1 MANLTPKENYMRLT
15 RGECPE
21 YVPIYTMMQIPG
33 MPPVAASM
41 FSPSILGAFRGP
53 QGGIDPWGVK
63 YVTSESTNNGAIPE
77 PNNFI
82 LDDITRWRDVLKKP
96 DYSHVDWEALAKKD
110 LEMSGIDPTQTALVL
125 NAQAGVFQ
133 ELVAFMG
140 FTEGLCAMYEEPE
153 EVKAMFDFITDVY
166 LETQNAFMDY
176 YKPDIYYILDDSATQ
191 KNPFISLDMFREF
204 LMPYYKKMAKPA
216 IDRGIPIQ
224 FHNCGRCE
232 DFLDDMVNVCGIS
245 IWNPAQTTNDLLA
258 VKKKFGRKLAVVG
271 GYDFVMPVT
280 YPDVDEEYV
289 RSSVRE
295 AIDRYAPGGGY
306 GFCGGVPGRIDDPA
320 VMKIN
325 MWIAD
330 EVETYGKDYYLR

>member
-1 MANLTPKENYMRLT
+1 MSKLTPKENYMRMA
-15 RGECPE
+15 RGEMP
-21 YVPIYTMMQIPG
+21 VSIPVYG
-33 MPPVAASM
+33 YAKMGDKDPDTVLLA
-41 FSPSILGAFRGP
+41 PSCLGTYRGP
-53 QGGIDPWGVK
+53 QGGVDPFGVR
-63 YVTSESTNNGAIPE
+63 YVANEETGFASMPDTS
-77 PNNFI
+77 FHI
-82 LDDITRWRDVLKKP
+82 LDDITKWRDVIKKP
-96 DYSHVDWEALAKKD
+96 DFSDVDWETMAKKD
-110 LEMSGIDPTQTALVL
+110 IEALGIDREKTAIMGCSLCEF
-125 NAQAGVFQ
+125 FQ
-133 ELVAFMG
+133 PLMGMMG
-140 FTEGLCAMYEEPE
+140 FVEGLCAIAEEPD
-153 EVKAMFDFITDVY
+153 EVAELFDMMCDVAVELTKKMLY
-166 LETQNAFMDY
+166 Y
-176 YKPDIYYILDDSATQ
+176 YKPDIWNFGDDSAT
-191 KNPFISLDMFREF
+191 KLNPFISPKQFRE
-204 LMPYYKKMAKPA
+204 LLVPRYKRVTD
-216 IDRGIPIQ
+216 IVREYDIPIDY
-224 FHNCGRCE
+224 HNCGRCE

>member
-1 MANLTPKENYMRLT
+1 M
-15 RGECPE
+15 
-21 YVPIYTMMQIPG
+21 
-33 MPPVAASM
+33 
-41 FSPSILGAFRGP
+41 
-53 QGGIDPWGVK
+53 
-63 YVTSESTNNGAIPE
+63 
-77 PNNFI
+77 
-82 LDDITRWRDVLKKP
+82 
-96 DYSHVDWEALAKKD
+96 
-110 LEMSGIDPTQTALVL
+110 
-125 NAQAGVFQ
+125 
-133 ELVAFMG
+133 
-140 FTEGLCAMYEEPE
+140 EGLCAIAEEPD
-153 EVKAMFDFITDVY
+153 EVAELFDMMCDVAVELTKKMLY
-166 LETQNAFMDY
+166 Y
-176 YKPDIYYILDDSATQ
+176 YKPDIWNFGDDSAT
-191 KNPFISLDMFREF
+191 KLNPFISPKQFRE
-204 LMPYYKKMAKPA
+204 LLVPRYKRVTD
-216 IDRGIPIQ
+216 IVREYDIPIDY
-224 FHNCGRCE
+224 HNCGRCE